1 MVVDTELIRVNFVR
15 EESRGTVARRREKI
29 GGSLAVQRLRPI
41 VILAPAPGVTFV
53 ASTESPYSSLCFS
66 LRPPLHPLPSVGRA
80 SAFRPFPL
88 SPHQRLG
95 VT

>member
-1 MVVDTELIRVNFVR
+1 M
-15 EESRGTVARRREKI
+15 VARRRGKN
-29 GGSLAVQRLRPI
+29 GGSVAVQRLRLI
-41 VILAPAPGVTFV
+41 VILAPAPGVMFV

-66 LRPPLHPLPSVGRA
+66 LGPPLHPLPSVGRA
-80 SAFRPFPL
+80 SAFQPLPL

>member
-15 EESRGTVARRREKI
+15 ERRASHGRAQARGEN
-29 GGSLAVQRLRPI
+29 GDSLAVQRLHPI

-53 ASTESPYSSLCFS
+53 ASRRRILILLSVSPSG
-66 LRPPLHPLPSVGRA
+66 HPCTHVAQAHFGPV
-80 SAFRPFPL
+80 PL